1 MEGAR
6 CERYLGCLLDHGFEN
21 DGVNVAL
28 VDGSIASEAVH
39 VFTAFDVPNVASFAA
54 VESHRQGFVVL
65 AEIRFV
71 CCDVVLVC
79 ILNLS

>member
-1 MEGAR
+1 MGHS
-6 CERYLGCLLDHGFEN
+6 LKN

-28 VDGSIASEAVH
+28 VDGAVASEAVY

-65 AEIRFV
+65 AEISFV

-79 ILNLS
+79 LLNLS